1 MKKIKFFMLA
11 VVVMLFSACHDKLWD
26 SIEDL
31 DSRVTKLEE
40 LCKEMN
46 TNIFALQTIVEVI
59 QENDFITGIVPIE
72 KGGEVIGYTIMF
84 GKHEPI
90 TIYNGE
96 DGKDGQN
103 GSATAPIIGVAKDAD
118 GIYYWTLNGEWLL
131 DDEGNK
137 IRVTG
142 RDGKDGVD
150 RKSVV

>member
-1 MKKIKFFMLA
+1 MKKFNLLILS
-11 VVVMLFSACHDKLWD
+11 VVICLMTACHDKLWD
-26 SIEDL
+26 AIDDL
-31 DSRVTKLEE
+31 DSRVARLEE

-46 TNIFALQTIVEVI
+46 TNISALQTIVSVL
-59 QENDFITGIVPIE
+59 QENDYISGIMPIE

-84 GKHEPI
+84 GKHDPI

-96 DGKDGQN
+96 DGKDDAN
-103 GSATAPIIGVAKDAD
+103 GSSSTPIIGVAKDTD

-131 DDEGNK
+131 DADGNK

-150 RKSVV
+150 GKD